1 MQVKIVGVGK
11 CGVRIAYDF
20 FAYTEDFPSSYEIRL
35 GANEGAL
42 YQILGRLTKIDA
54 NAVRQRVMRFHAKF
68 KALKN
73 DVNGLYRIAEN
84 PQYATIDS
92 DVENNEILNKAVLFD
107 DEGRQAIFPGK
118 NHNLNNHKG
127 GCNFH
132 IVSESLVR
140 GWKNIPFDVTSSD
153 GISIYVT
160 SFSIAGG
167 TGGGSAPVICKA
179 SRDTMND
186 KSHCHHIGLG
196 VLPKSDQQYREN
208 ETALSMADY
217 EKFNAGRFF
226 ASIYGDR
233 FRNDVKSLWL
243 FSNDTL
249 RFLIAEQNEQK
260 ALGAVG
266 GEQKLNL
273 SLVNTFIAQSLT
285 VLSNSS
291 SKLTSADT
299 NLDPRELNDILAG
312 RPFLSALSQ
321 RHVANA
327 DQSIEHQVIAVKQLL
342 LNALSNVKEQ
352 DGRLEGLSVP
362 IHESGLRSLQIILNK
377 QCSDPQ
383 QFLASIDGYDAG
395 EAPIEFQTTW
405 RLAMLYGQPEKLYS
419 EFKKNCIESACEKFF
434 PNAQKFPF
442 TFRHHGSTEILLLFL
457 VDPFML
463 PVVSSVYYYANNA
476 WSQSGKN
483 FSAEFDSLIGSAKF
497 DEPAFFDKEEGFP
510 HYIYGDGADDVGQR
524 VKTTPVLAVKGT
536 EITTAF
542 RHLHEIY
549 HRKRPPMDTSSG
561 LGRSKKE

>member
-1 MQVKIVGVGK
+1 MQVKIVGIGK

-20 FAYTEDFPSSYEIRL
+20 FAYTGDFPSSYEIRL
-35 GANEGAL
+35 SVNEGAL
-42 YQILGRLTKIDA
+42 SEMLEGFIKIDA
-54 NAVRQRVMRFHAKF
+54 TSVSRRVMRFRAKL

-73 DVNGLYRIAEN
+73 DINGLYRIAEN

-92 DVENNEILNKAVLFD
+92 DVENNEILNKATLFD
-107 DEGRQAIFPGK
+107 DEGREAIFPGR
-118 NHNLNNHKG
+118 NYNLNNHRG
-127 GCNFH
+127 GCNVH
-132 IVSESLVR
+132 VVSESLVR
-140 GWKNIPFDVTSSD
+140 GWEDIPVNITTSD
-153 GISIYVT
+153 GVSIYVT

-167 TGGGSAPVICKA
+167 TGGGSAPIICRS
-179 SRDTMND
+179 SRNAMND
-186 KSHCHHIGLG
+186 KNRCHHMGLG
-196 VLPKSDQQYREN
+196 ILPKSDERYREH
-208 ETALSMADY
+208 ESALSMADY

-226 ASIYGDR
+226 ASIYGGR
-233 FRNDVKSLWL
+233 FRDDVKSLWL

-260 ALGAVG
+260 ALGDVG
-266 GEQKLNL
+266 GELKLNL
-273 SLVNTFIAQSLT
+273 SLVNSFIAQSLT

-291 SKLTSADT
+291 SKLTNADT
-299 NLDPRELNDILAG
+299 NLDPRELNDFLAG

-327 DQSIEHQVIAVKQLL
+327 DLAIEHQVMNVKQLL
-342 LNALSNVKEQ
+342 LSALSNVKEQ

-362 IHESGLRSLQIILNK
+362 VQESDLQSLQTILND
-377 QCSDPQ
+377 QSGDSE
-383 QFLASIDGYDAG
+383 QFFKFLDEYDADEG
-395 EAPIEFQTTW
+395 PIEFQTTW
-405 RLAMLYGQPEKLYS
+405 RLVMLYGQPEKLYS
-419 EFKKNCIESACEKFF
+419 EYKKDLIASACEKFF

-457 VDPFML
+457 VDPFIL

-483 FSAEFDSLIGSAKF
+483 LKAEFDKLIALEEF
-497 DEPAFFDKEEGFP
+497 REPEFFHEKEGFP
-510 HYIYGDGADDVGQR
+510 HYIYGDGVDDVRQR
-524 VKTTPVLAVKGT
+524 VKATPVLAVKGT